1 MAKTALIIQQDL
13 ILLQVLERMILTR
26 QYRCKAI
33 RSLDQLD
40 IEDQNE
46 NFDVIISDILF
57 DGIAP
62 LDYVHQ
68 LQEIIRHKS
77 LLIITSMGQKKV
89 RQGILDIGNVS
100 GFFAVPLNF
109 DQVEQ
114 MLS

>member
-13 ILLQVLERMILTR
+13 ILLQVLERMILTH

-33 RSLDQLD
+33 RALDELD
-40 IEDQNE
+40 IEDQDE
-46 NFDVIISDILF
+46 NFDLIISDILF

-68 LQEIIRHKS
+68 LKEIIRHKS

-89 RQGILDIGNVS
+89 RQEILDIGNVS
-100 GFFAVPLNF
+100 GFFAIPLNF
-109 DQVEQ
+109 DKVEQ

>member
-13 ILLQVLERMILTR
+13 ILLKVLERMILSR
-26 QYRCKAI
+26 HYRCKAI
-33 RSLDQLD
+33 RALDELD

-46 NFDVIISDILF
+46 NYDIIISDILF

-68 LQEIIRHKS
+68 IKEIIHHKS

-89 RQGILDIGNVS
+89 KQEILNMGHVS
-100 GFFAVPLNF
+100 GFFAVPFNF
-109 DQVEQ
+109 EKVEQ
-114 MLS
+114 MLL

>member
-13 ILLQVLERMILTR
+13 ILLQVLERMILTH
-26 QYRCKAI
+26 QYQCKAI
-33 RSLDQLD
+33 RALDQLD

-46 NFDVIISDILF
+46 NFDIIISDILF

-68 LQEIIRHKS
+68 LKEIIRHKS

-89 RQGILDIGNVS
+89 REEIMNMGNVS
-100 GFFAVPLNF
+100 GFFAVPFNF
-109 DQVEQ
+109 NTVEQ
-114 MLS
+114 MLY

>member
-13 ILLQVLERMILTR
+13 ILLQVLERMTLTH

-33 RSLDQLD
+33 RALDQLD
-40 IEDQNE
+40 IEDQNQ
-46 NFDVIISDILF
+46 NFDIIISDILF

-68 LQEIIRHKS
+68 LKEIIRHKS

-89 RQGILDIGNVS
+89 REEILSMGHVS
-100 GFFAVPLNF
+100 GFFAVPFNF
-109 DQVEQ
+109 DKVEQ

>member
-13 ILLQVLERMILTR
+13 ILLRVLERMSLTH

-33 RSLDQLD
+33 RALNELD

-46 NFDVIISDILF
+46 NFDLIISDILF

-62 LDYVHQ
+62 MDYVHQ

-77 LLIITSMGQKKV
+77 LVIITSMGQKKV
-89 RQGILDIGNVS
+89 RQEILDIGNVA

-109 DQVEQ
+109 DKVEQ

>member
-13 ILLQVLERMILTR
+13 ILLKVLERMILSR
-26 QYRCKAI
+26 HYRCKAI
-33 RSLDQLD
+33 RALDELD

-46 NFDVIISDILF
+46 NYDIIISDILF

-68 LQEIIRHKS
+68 IKEIIHHKS

-89 RQGILDIGNVS
+89 KQEILNMGHVS
-100 GFFAVPLNF
+100 GFFAVPFNF
-109 DQVEQ
+109 EKVEQ
-114 MLS
+114 ILL

>member
-13 ILLQVLERMILTR
+13 ILLRVLERMTLR
-26 QYRCKAI
+26 HHYRCKAI
-33 RSLDQLD
+33 RALDELD

-46 NFDVIISDILF
+46 NFDLIISDILF

-68 LQEIIRHKS
+68 LKEIIRHKS

-89 RQGILDIGNVS
+89 RQEIMDIGNVS
-100 GFFAVPLNF
+100 GFFAVPLHF
-109 DQVEQ
+109 DKVENI
-114 MLS
+114 LT

>member
-1 MAKTALIIQQDL
+1 MEKSALIIQQDL
-13 ILLQVLERMILTR
+13 ILLQVLERMILTH

-46 NFDVIISDILF
+46 NFDIIISDILF

-62 LDYVHQ
+62 LDYVYQ
-68 LQEIIRHKS
+68 LKEIIPHKS

-89 RQGILDIGNVS
+89 RQNILEMGHVS
-100 GFFAVPLNF
+100 GFFAVPFNF
-109 DQVEQ
+109 DNVEQ
-114 MLS
+114 MLA